1 MVKDV
6 EFELNLPGLNELM
19 KSSAMQSV
27 LETAG
32 RSVASNAGVDYG
44 TRVHTASYVAIAN
57 VYPDSKEAA
66 IENAES
72 NSLLKALGS
81 AGLSMRK

>member
-1 MVKDV
+1 LAKNV

-32 RSVASNAGVDYG
+32 RSVVSGAGGDYG
-44 TRVHTASYVAIAN
+44 VRVHNASFVSIAN
-57 VYPDSKEAA
+57 VYPNSKEAA
-66 IENAES
+66 QDNAEN
-72 NSLLKALGS
+72 NSLLKALGG